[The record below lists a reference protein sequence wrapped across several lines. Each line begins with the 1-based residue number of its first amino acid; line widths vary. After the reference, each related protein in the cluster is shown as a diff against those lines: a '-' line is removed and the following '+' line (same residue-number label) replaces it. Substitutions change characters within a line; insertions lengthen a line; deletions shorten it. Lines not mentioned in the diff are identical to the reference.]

1 MASLGQQLKQ
11 SREEKGI
18 SLQEI
23 TESTNI
29 SIRFLQAI
37 ENDAYDVLPGGV
49 FNRGFV
55 RNFARQVGF
64 DEEQAVNLYQEQ
76 WLEQGGE
83 PERGYQLGVEESEF
97 RQSSGNGLLISFV
110 ALIVLGSL
118 AYAAYQYF
126 TPTVSD
132 SGGSAVAGLNTP
144 TPSGVTPTPGASPEV
159 TSSPSSS
166 PPGSPTPG
174 ATASPT
180 PEAPA
185 GAIRVQ
191 LTAPIEEVWLKVK
204 PDGKEAEQMLL
215 QRGES
220 REFDVNEEIIL
231 SIGRVQ
237 SLRIAINGRNMDF
250 VKLLPN
256 PKAIRASNVPITK
269 DNYQQYLNSTGPL
282 LHPRPGAVGETQV
295 KRQRRRGAPPHHPV
309 SHRPSRPLRGPAGGD
324 PGRDRGRRQ
333 LPRHPDRKGKPH
345 PAKRPHTL
353 LPRHKGNGR

>member
-1 MASLGQQLKQ
+1 MATLGQQLKQ

-23 TESTNI
+23 AESTHI

-49 FNRGFV
+49 FNRAFV
-55 RNFARQVGF
+55 RKFARQVGF

-76 WLEQGGE
+76 WQEQGGE
-83 PERGYQLGVEESEF
+83 PERGYQLGVDEPDF
-97 RQSSGNGLLISFV
+97 RQSSGNGLLLSFV
-110 ALIVLGSL
+110 ALLVIGSL

-126 TPTVSD
+126 TPAVSN

-144 TPSGVTPTPGASPEV
+144 ASPSVTPTPSATPEA
-159 TSSPSSS
+159 TTSPSSN
-166 PPGSPTPG
+166 PPG

-180 PEAPA
+180 PSPTPETPA
-185 GAIRVQ
+185 GAMRVQ

-220 REFDVNEEIIL
+220 REFDVSEEIIL

-237 SLRIAINGRNMDF
+237 SLKIAINGRNLDF
-250 VKLLPN
+250 VKFLPN
-256 PKAIRASNVPITK
+256 PKATRASNVVINK
-269 DNYQQYLNSTGPL
+269 GNYQQYLN
-282 LHPRPGAVGETQV
+282 
-295 KRQRRRGAPPHHPV
+295 
-309 SHRPSRPLRGPAGGD
+309 
-324 PGRDRGRRQ
+324 
-333 LPRHPDRKGKPH
+333 
-345 PAKRPHTL
+345 
-353 LPRHKGNGR
+353 